1 MNTVQS
7 LQVVHRLLVEVV
19 KQRKVPKK
27 NEGWLEYLGELI
39 ELITAWINFIH
50 EVINSINSKN
60 STLNSRKKQFSQFIQ

>member
-7 LQVVHRLLVEVV
+7 LQVVHRLLVEVI
-19 KQRKVPKK
+19 KERIMPKK
-27 NEGWLEYLGELI
+27 RRVVRILLGELI

-60 STLNSRKKQFSQFIQ
+60 STLNSQKRQFSHFIQ